1 MRRIDVRRREDREQ
15 SGKQRGKG
23 VVLTGST
30 DDGELRVASED
41 DVVFPGVWL
50 AETRVYDVEV
60 WQDGELVAT
69 VPPQSDEVDAAFDE
83 HERRGRTSR

>member
-1 MRRIDVRRREDREQ
+1 MRRIDVRRRDDRELG
-15 SGKQRGKG
+15 GKQLGKG
-23 VVLTGST
+23 VVLVGST
-30 DDGELRVASED
+30 DEGELRVSSED

-50 AETRVYDVEV
+50 ADARVYDVEV

-83 HERRGRTSR
+83 HERRGRTGH

>member
-1 MRRIDVRRREDREQ
+1 MRRIDVRRREDREHE
-15 SGKQRGKG
+15 GKQLGKG
-23 VVLTGST
+23 VVLISST

-50 AETRVYDVEV
+50 GETRVYDVEV

-83 HERRGRTSR
+83 HERRGRTGD

>member
-1 MRRIDVRRREDREQ
+1 MRRIDVRRREDREH
-15 SGKQRGKG
+15 GRKQLGKG

-41 DVVFPGVWL
+41 DVTFPAVWL
-50 AETRVYDVEV
+50 DDVRVYDVEV

-69 VPPQSDEVDAAFDE
+69 VPPQSPEVDAAFDE
-83 HERRGRTSR
+83 HERRGRR